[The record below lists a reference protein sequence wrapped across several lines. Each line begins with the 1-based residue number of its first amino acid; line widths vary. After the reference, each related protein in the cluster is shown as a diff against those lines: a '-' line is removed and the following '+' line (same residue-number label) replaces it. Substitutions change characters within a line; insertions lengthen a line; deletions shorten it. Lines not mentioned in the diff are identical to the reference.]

1 MAIKQ
6 IEWAFFL
13 LREDF
18 PPKLSGE
25 LRVRNTKPAC
35 PPTFRYYFIPPHQQ
49 ERKGEKQTK
58 KGKKTKNWKDRTGNA
73 HSFRKQFYVTYKWKQ
88 RGGAVGLTRY
98 KFPTLNISPFDGVFL

>member
-6 IEWAFFL
+6 IEWAFF

-58 KGKKTKNWKDRTGNA
+58 KGKKKKPKTEKTVQETLILLENSSMLHTSESKG
-73 HSFRKQFYVTYKWKQ
+73 
-88 RGGAVGLTRY
+88 VGW
-98 KFPTLNISPFDGVFL
+98 